1 MPLPSPTSVDRPH
14 LLARMVQSGW
24 LPSNSRRN
32 HARERTSVQ
41 LAFHIDPAALVDTRR
56 CPRCLLLV
64 RTVEA
69 ARGHDVPARL
79 RRLTNPPA
87 SRGGRCTI
95 NLVAVLVSVSS
106 IILSPSQGL
115 FNASWWF
122 FPLPVLLFVSAD
134 QPKRLDILLQVCL
147 SIRHPMGS
155 LQLWLKGLS
164 VITKS
169 VAAALS
175 SSELTCHRSS

>member
-1 MPLPSPTSVDRPH
+1 
-14 LLARMVQSGW
+14 MVQSGW
-24 LPSNSRRN
+24 LPSKNRRN
-32 HARERTSVQ
+32 HARERTSLQ
-41 LAFHIDPAALVDTRR
+41 LALLIDPAALVDTRR

-64 RTVEA
+64 RTVDA

-87 SRGGRCTI
+87 SRGARCTL
-95 NLVAVLVSVSS
+95 NLVAVVVSVLSGT
-106 IILSPSQGL
+106 LSPSQGL
-115 FNASWWF
+115 FNASWGF
-122 FPLPVLLFVSAD
+122 FPVPVLLFVSAD
-134 QPKRLDILLQVCL
+134 QTKRLDILLQVCF

-169 VAAALS
+169 VVAALS
-175 SSELTCHRSS
+175 SSELTCHRRF